1 MIEIDDFELIN
12 YIWIGLAI
20 TVFLALVI
28 FKIKTPYGRHT
39 NKNWG
44 PMISNKWGWF
54 IMELPAFLL
63 MPIITLIGPAE
74 KNELTYFL
82 VFLWVLH
89 YFNRTLIFPFKL
101 KTKNKKMPLLI
112 VSSAILFNSVNGF
125 LNGSDMPEKWRI
137 HGLCS
142 HILDFK

>member
-54 IMELPAFLL
+54 IMEFPALII
-63 MPIITLIGPAE
+63 MPLITLIGPTE
-74 KNELTYFL
+74 KTALTYFL

-101 KTKNKKMPLLI
+101 KTKNKKIII
-112 VSSAILFNSVNGF
+112 VIIIYYFF
-125 LNGSDMPEKWRI
+125 
-137 HGLCS
+137 
-142 HILDFK
+142 